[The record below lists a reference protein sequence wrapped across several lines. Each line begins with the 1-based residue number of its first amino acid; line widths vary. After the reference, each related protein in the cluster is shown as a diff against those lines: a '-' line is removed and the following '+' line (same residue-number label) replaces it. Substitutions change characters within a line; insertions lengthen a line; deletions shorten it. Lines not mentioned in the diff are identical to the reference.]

1 MLSELKVRE
10 QAEVFFVNTGLT
22 TSSITVQTR
31 NQNGNRS
38 LHGECESPRMI
49 AMEYVLGRQ

>member
-10 QAEVFFVNTGLT
+10 QAEVFFMNTGLT

-38 LHGECESPRMI
+38 LRGECESPRMI

>member
-1 MLSELKVRE
+1 MLSELQVRE
-10 QAEVFFVNTGLT
+10 QAEVFLMNTGLT

-31 NQNGNRS
+31 NENGNRS